1 MIWRE
6 PRYPILVRLA
16 HVPPRSS
23 DLLMESVG
31 QNTANNTGED
41 ADKSYGQI
49 QRQGGRQNA
58 QKGVGGV

>member
-1 MIWRE
+1 
-6 PRYPILVRLA
+6 
-16 HVPPRSS
+16 
-23 DLLMESVG
+23 MESVG